1 LVENSWS
8 KNYNYFIDLFVQ
20 IKELYENMTLTDI
33 LQLSEIPYPIFND
46 VILKQIGHNK
56 AEKKRM
62 DELTR
67 NSRR

>member
-1 LVENSWS
+1 
-8 KNYNYFIDLFVQ
+8 
-20 IKELYENMTLTDI
+20 MTLTDI